1 MDTQKNKYTAME
13 EDKKSIDY
21 SVTKDGVTKSFRIRE
36 AIGGWIVNVCKDYQ
50 DEEGNY
56 KYESKEYV
64 TTSDPS
70 EFIKNKESKVNDDD
84 MISNMFQSLLNT

>member
-1 MDTQKNKYTAME
+1 MNQPIKGYTDME

-36 AIGGWIVNVCKDYQ
+36 AIGGWIVNCSKEWQED
-50 DEEGNY
+50 DEW

-64 TTSDPS
+64 TTTDPS
-70 EFIKNKESKVNDDD
+70 EFIKKKEDKMSDND
-84 MISNMFQSLLNT
+84 MISGMFESLLST